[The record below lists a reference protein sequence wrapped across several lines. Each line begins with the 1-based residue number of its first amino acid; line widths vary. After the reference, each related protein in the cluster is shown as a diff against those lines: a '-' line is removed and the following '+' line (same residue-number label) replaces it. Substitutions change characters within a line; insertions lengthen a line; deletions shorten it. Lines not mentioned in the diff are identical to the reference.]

1 MLLNPIRPA
10 ALRSTLSVLAL
21 VLAAGVAVAQ
31 DRIAIKAGRIIT
43 QAGPEILNG
52 VIVIENGRI
61 SAIGADVKVPWDVP
75 VLDASKMT
83 AMPGFVEAHSFRGMD
98 RPNENVDVAPFL
110 SVRDSID
117 PIAFYFEEC
126 LRYGITTINVQ
137 QGNQC
142 VIGGQG
148 LIVKPFGLTVEEML
162 VRPDAG
168 LKLSA
173 TPKFG
178 FSSATQAQSLRNA
191 FGELRRHLEQLVAD
205 AKDGND
211 RARREALFQGRD
223 LEGEKGKGKAMGGTT
238 WKVDGLELVPR
249 GEVDGKMEPLLDL
262 VEGRVNAYIYCGRA
276 MDVRTA
282 LEVARDNGFLA
293 RTTLIV
299 DGSCWKAAAQI
310 AEAGVPVVLGA
321 PLTVIERDPITGKET
336 ETFAPTEF
344 QKKGVRFAFSSS
356 NSTTE
361 SLWFQAATAVANGFT
376 REAALD
382 AVTKNAAEFLGLGKR
397 LGSLEVGKDGN
408 VALFSGDPLS
418 ITATVQYVV
427 IEGKQ
432 VYDRSKDIRV
442 KSLMEGKIPAGT
454 TPMGGDADAGHVHDD
469 GCGTIGDDEH
479 DAKKDDKDKKDE
491 KKPAD
496 KKDEKKEEKKD
507 DKTGDEK
514 KGSGN

>member
-1 MLLNPIRPA
+1 MLLNTVRNA
-10 ALRSTLSVLAL
+10 ALRSTFTVLAFA
-21 VLAAGVAVAQ
+21 VTAAVALAQ

-43 QAGPEILNG
+43 QSGPEIQNG

-61 SAIGADVKVPWDVP
+61 TAIGADVKVPWDVT
-75 VLDASKMT
+75 VIDGSKMT

-126 LRYGITTINVQ
+126 LRYGITTINIQ
-137 QGNQC
+137 QGNNC
-142 VIGGQG
+142 VVGGQG
-148 LIVKPFGLTVEEML
+148 LVVKPFGLTIEEML

-178 FSSATQAQSLRNA
+178 FSSATQAQALRNA

-205 AKDGND
+205 AKDGKD

-223 LEGEKGKGKAMGGTT
+223 LEGEKGKGKPMAGSA
-238 WKVDGLELVPR
+238 WKVDGLELVAR
-249 GEVDGKMEPLLDL
+249 GEVDQKQEPLLDL
-262 VEGRVNAYIYCGRA
+262 VEGKLNAYFYCGRA

-282 LEVARDNGFLA
+282 LEVARENGFLA
-293 RTTLIV
+293 RTTLVV

-310 AEAGVPVVLGA
+310 AEAGVPIILGA
-321 PLTVIERDPITGKET
+321 PLVVIERDPITGKES
-336 ETFAPTEF
+336 EVFAPAKF
-344 QKKGVRFAFSSS
+344 QEKGVRIAFSSS

-361 SLWFQAATAVANGFT
+361 SLWFQAATAVANGWP
-376 REAALD
+376 REKALE
-382 AVTKNAAEFLGLGKR
+382 AVTKNPAEFLGLGKR
-397 LGSLEVGKDGN
+397 VGSLEVGKDGN
-408 VALFSGDPLS
+408 VVLCSGDPLS
-418 ITATVQYVV
+418 ITSTVQYVV

-442 KSLMEGKIPAGT
+442 KSLVEGKLPAGT
-454 TPMGGDADAGHVHDD
+454 TPMGGDAEAGHVHDD
-469 GCGTIGDDEH
+469 GCGTIGHTDAQDE
-479 DAKKDDKDKKDE
+479 
-491 KKPAD
+491 
-496 KKDEKKEEKKD
+496 KKDEKKEDKKD
-507 DKTGDEK
+507 GDEK
-514 KGSGN
+514 KGDGR

>member
-1 MLLNPIRPA
+1 MLLNTVRNA
-10 ALRSTLSVLAL
+10 ALRSSLSLLAS
-21 VLAAGVAVAQ
+21 AAALGVAAAQ
-31 DRIAIKAGRIIT
+31 DRIAIKAGRIVT
-43 QAGPEILNG
+43 QAGPEIQNG

-61 SAIGADVKVPWDVP
+61 TAVGADVKVPWDVP
-75 VLDASKMT
+75 VIDGSKMT

-117 PIAFYFEEC
+117 PIAFYFEES

-137 QGNQC
+137 QGNNC
-142 VIGGQG
+142 VVGGQG

-173 TPKFG
+173 TPKAG
-178 FSSATQAQSLRNA
+178 FSSATQAQALRNA

-205 AKDGND
+205 ARDGKD

-223 LEGEKGKGKAMGGTT
+223 LEGEKGKGKAMGGSA
-238 WKVDGLELVPR
+238 WKVDGLELVAR
-249 GEVDGKMEPLLDL
+249 GEVDQKQEPLLEL
-262 VEGRVNAYIYCGRA
+262 VEGKLSAYFYCGRA

-293 RTTLIV
+293 RTTLVV

-310 AEAGVPVVLGA
+310 AEAGVPVVIGA
-321 PLTVIERDPITGKET
+321 PLVVIERDPITGKET
-336 ETFAPTEF
+336 EIFAPAEF
-344 QKKGVRFAFSSS
+344 HKRGVRIAFSSS

-361 SLWFQAATAVANGFT
+361 SLWFQAATAVANGWT
-376 REAALD
+376 RQAALD
-382 AVTKNAAEFLGLGKR
+382 AVTKNPAEFLGLGKR
-397 LGSLEVGKDGN
+397 LGTLEAGKDGN
-408 VALFSGDPLS
+408 VVLFSGDPLS
-418 ITATVQYVV
+418 ITSTVQYVV

-442 KSLMEGKIPAGT
+442 KSLVEGRIPAGT

-469 GCGTIGDDEH
+469 GCGTLGHTDPHDE
-479 DAKKDDKDKKDE
+479 KKDEKKEDKKDE
-491 KKPAD
+491 KKGG
-496 KKDEKKEEKKD
+496 EEKK
-507 DKTGDEK
+507 GD
-514 KGSGN
+514 GR

>member
-1 MLLNPIRPA
+1 MLLNTVRNA
-10 ALRSTLSVLAL
+10 ALRSTLSFAALAL
-21 VLAAGVAVAQ
+21 AVGVVTAQ
-31 DRIAIKAGRIIT
+31 DRVAIKAGRIIT
-43 QAGPEILNG
+43 QAGAEIKDG

-61 SAIGADVKVPWDVP
+61 AAIGADVKVPWDVP
-75 VLDASKMT
+75 VIDGSKMT

-126 LRYGITTINVQ
+126 LRYGITTINIQ
-137 QGNQC
+137 QGNAC

-148 LIVKPFGLTVEEML
+148 LVVKPFGLTIEEML

-178 FSSATQAQSLRNA
+178 FSSATQAQALRNA
-191 FGELRRHLEQLVAD
+191 FGDLRRHLEQLVAD
-205 AKDGND
+205 TKDGKD

-223 LEGEKGKGKAMGGTT
+223 LEGEKGKGKAMVGSA
-238 WKVDGLELVPR
+238 WKVDGLELIAR

-262 VEGRVNAYIYCGRA
+262 VEGKLNAYFYCGRA

-299 DGSCWKAAAQI
+299 DGSCWKAAASI
-310 AEAGVPVVLGA
+310 AEAGVPVVVGA

-336 ETFAPTEF
+336 EIFAPAEF
-344 QKKGVRFAFSSS
+344 QKKGVRVAFSSA

-382 AVTKNAAEFLGLGKR
+382 AVTKIPAEMLGLGKR

-408 VALFSGDPLS
+408 VVLCSGDPLS
-418 ITATVQYVV
+418 ITSTVQYVV

-432 VYDRSKDIRV
+432 VYDRAKDIRV
-442 KSLMEGKIPAGT
+442 KSLVEGKIPAGT
-454 TPMGGDADAGHVHDD
+454 TPLGGDPDAAHVHDD
-469 GCGTIGDDEH
+469 GCGTIGHTDGDE
-479 DAKKDDKDKKDE
+479 DQKKDDKAKKDEKKEDKKDE
-491 KKPAD
+491 KKP
-496 KKDEKKEEKKD
+496 EE
-507 DKTGDEK
+507 EK
-514 KGSGN
+514 KGSGQ